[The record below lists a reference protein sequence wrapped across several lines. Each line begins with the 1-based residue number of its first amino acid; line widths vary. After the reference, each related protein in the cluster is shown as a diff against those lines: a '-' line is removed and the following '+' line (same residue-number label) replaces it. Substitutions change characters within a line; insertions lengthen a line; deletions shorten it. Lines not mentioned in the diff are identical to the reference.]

1 MAWLALIVFA
11 AILVAILLG
20 YPVSLSLGGVSLVA
34 GYVLLGPAFMQFLP
48 SRMLGIFSNYVLL
61 AVPMFILMGLALQR
75 SGLAATLMRA
85 AATALGR
92 TPGGLGLAVLGVGA
106 LLAASTGIVGASVV
120 TLSLIALPVMDEA
133 GYRRSYAAGIVAA
146 AGTLGQIVPPS
157 IVLVLLGSVMQVTV
171 GDLFAAALKPSLLLI
186 GAYAVVLVLTAVFQP
201 KAVPRWTGSS
211 SVAAVG
217 DGAGERVS
225 AKHLVLGIAGPLVLI
240 VVVLGSIL
248 AGAASPTEA
257 SGVGAVLALILLYLS
272 GKRSWREFDEV
283 ARESLRLSAMVYL
296 ILLGATTFAL
306 VFRGLEG
313 DVFLVE
319 WVQEA
324 GLDQFWFVIALMV
337 IVFIAGFFIDFIEI
351 IFIVV
356 PVALPLVKALGVDP
370 LWLCVLLAIN
380 LQTSFLTP
388 PFGFSLFYLRGSAP
402 AHYSTADL
410 YRGVVPYVGI
420 QLSLLAFVFLYP
432 DILR

>member
-1 MAWLALIVFA
+1 MAWLALLVFA
-11 AILVAILLG
+11 AILIAILLG

-34 GYVLLGPAFMQFLP
+34 GYLLLGPAFMQFLP

-61 AVPMFILMGLALQR
+61 AVPMFILMGIALQR

-85 AATALGR
+85 AAAALGR

-120 TLSLIALPVMDEA
+120 TLALIALPVMDEA
-133 GYRRSYAAGIVAA
+133 GYRKSFAAGIVAA

-171 GDLFAAALKPSLLLI
+171 GELFAAALKPSLLLI
-186 GAYAVVLVLTAVFQP
+186 AAYAAVLIITALVQP
-201 KAVPRWTGSS
+201 KAVPRWSPKTVRSTQRGGGEGS
-211 SVAAVG
+211 
-217 DGAGERVS
+217 VS
-225 AKHLVLGIAGPLVLI
+225 AKQLVLGIAGPLVLI

-257 SGVGAVLALILLYLS
+257 SGVGAVLALVLLALS
-272 GKRSWREFDEV
+272 GKRSWRDFEGV
-283 ARESLRLSAMVYL
+283 AKESLRLSSMVYL

-313 DVFLVE
+313 DVYLVE
-319 WVQEA
+319 WVREA
-324 GLDQFWFVIALMV
+324 GLNPFWFVIALMV

-356 PVALPLVKALGVDP
+356 PVALPLVKALEIDP

-402 AHYSTADL
+402 AHYTTADL
-410 YRGVVPYVGI
+410 YRGVVPYVGL
-420 QLSLLAFVFLYP
+420 QLLLLALVFSYP
-432 DILR
+432 QILR

>member
-1 MAWLALIVFA
+1 MAWLALAVFA
-11 AILVAILLG
+11 AILLAILLG
-20 YPVSLSLGGVSLVA
+20 YPVSLALGGVSLVA
-34 GYVLLGPAFMQFLP
+34 GYLFLGPAFMQFLP

-61 AVPMFILMGLALQR
+61 AVPMFILMGIALQR

-85 AATALGR
+85 AAAAMGR

-120 TLSLIALPVMDEA
+120 TLALIALPVMDEA

-171 GDLFAAALKPSLLLI
+171 GDLFAATLTPSLILI
-186 GAYAVVLVLTAVFQP
+186 AAYAAVLVVTALLQP
-201 KAVPRWTGSS
+201 KAVPRWSPVQG
-211 SVAAVG
+211 VG
-217 DGAGERVS
+217 DSADGERVS
-225 AKHLVLGIAGPLVLI
+225 AKQLALGIAGPLVLI

-248 AGAASPTEA
+248 VGAASPTEA
-257 SGVGAVLALILLYLS
+257 SGVGAVLALILLALS
-272 GKRSWREFDEV
+272 GKREWRDFYEV
-283 ARESLRLSAMVYL
+283 ARESLRLSSMVYL

-324 GLDQFWFVIALMV
+324 GLDQFWFVVALMV
-337 IVFIAGFFIDFIEI
+337 IVFVAGFFIDFIEI

-356 PVALPLVKALGVDP
+356 PVALPLVKALGIDP

-388 PFGFSLFYLRGSAP
+388 PFGFSLFYLRGAAP
-402 AHYSTADL
+402 AHYTTGEM
-410 YRGVVPYVGI
+410 YRGVAPYVGL
-420 QLSLLAFVFLYP
+420 QLLLLALVFLYP
-432 DILR
+432 EILR